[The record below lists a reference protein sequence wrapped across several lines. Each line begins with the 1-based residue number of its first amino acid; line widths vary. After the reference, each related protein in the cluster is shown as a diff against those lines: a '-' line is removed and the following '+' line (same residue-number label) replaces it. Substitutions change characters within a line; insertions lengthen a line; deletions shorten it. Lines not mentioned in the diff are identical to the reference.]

1 VTEPQGL
8 RALLAELGARER
20 HAPRDD
26 IVRLAVRMRARDAC
40 EYCLLPTTS
49 EFHVEAVVPP
59 LLWDEYLGGKLVVR
73 PDGHRAG
80 PEHIDN
86 YVWICPFCDHARRR
100 QVEAVVGREAHRLFD
115 PRRDRWAQHFL
126 ILEGTPLVC
135 GHSAVG
141 RATELA
147 LAFNDPRPTGPLV
160 ARLEA
165 SAAGQYPPRWA
176 RPWITPAEPAGRG

>member
-1 VTEPQGL
+1 MTEPQGL
-8 RALLAELGARER
+8 RALLSELAVRER

-59 LLWDEYLGGKLVVR
+59 LLWEEYQASKLAVR
-73 PDGHRAG
+73 PDGQRAG

-86 YVWICPFCDHARRR
+86 YVWICPFCDHARQR
-100 QVEAVVGREAHRLFD
+100 QVEAAVGREAHRLFD

-135 GHSAVG
+135 GHSAIG

-147 LAFNDPRPTGPLV
+147 LALNDPRSTGPLG
-160 ARLEA
+160 ARQEMVL
-165 SAAGQYPPRWA
+165 AGRYPPRWA
-176 RPWITPAEPAGRG
+176 RGWTMPQREERSA